1 MSQLKPE
8 QSIVVECLVH
18 IANLWRRL
26 KGRSPD
32 GIEVPGGKFAA
43 GGHITKERIADRSV
57 TGPRFRVVVNHPTPI
72 PRIRHQDLEACK
84 ISHVDLSAAV
94 GSIEPEDLSAAVGT
108 VEADKLVTINV
119 KSSDPVLE
127 GEMESSLADGIDL
140 AIGKFADGGPIKS
153 VPLDDLVVHRSH
165 LDVCLRY
172 GSSLYHYDK
181 VIKVLLYLLEH
192 EDGTLTLT
200 KVISGTVSRGSVGY
214 AVGMEEFVFR
224 NKSAARADIIQRALV
239 KAIEHVTNKSPVITG
254 VDSEN

>member
-1 MSQLKPE
+1 MSQLKN
-8 QSIVVECLVH
+8 SIVAEYLGH

-26 KGRSPD
+26 KGRAPD
-32 GIEVPGGKFAA
+32 GIEVPDGKLAA
-43 GGHITKERIADRSV
+43 GGHITKDRIADLAINDSGCTAAV
-57 TGPRFRVVVNHPTPI
+57 IHPTPI
-72 PRIRHQDLEACK
+72 PRIR
-84 ISHVDLSAAV
+84 
-94 GSIEPEDLSAAVGT
+94 PEDLSTAVGT
-108 VEADKLVTINV
+108 IEADKTVAINV

-127 GEMESSLADGIDL
+127 GEMESSLAAGIDR

-153 VPLDDLVVHRSH
+153 APSDDLVVHRSH

-192 EDGTLTLT
+192 GDGVLTLT
-200 KVISGTVSRGSVGY
+200 KVVSGTVSRGSVGY

-254 VDSEN
+254 VDLEN